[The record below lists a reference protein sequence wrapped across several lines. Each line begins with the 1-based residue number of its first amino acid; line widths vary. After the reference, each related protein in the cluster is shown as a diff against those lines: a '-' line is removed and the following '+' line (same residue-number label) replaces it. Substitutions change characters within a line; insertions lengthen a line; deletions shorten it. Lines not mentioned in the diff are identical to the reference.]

1 MNLRELF
8 GSGASGAAATGVD
21 MGLLVLLVERGMP
34 VPAAAFIGAA
44 AGAVMGF
51 TMNKL
56 VAFRDRSRITVR
68 QLVRFGIVAVAT
80 ALLMAVAMDI
90 VAVKLGVPYVLAKV
104 VCSIAVFAGWT
115 YPAQRRLVFRRPTPA
130 ASIS

>member
-8 GSGASGAAATGVD
+8 GSGASGAAATGID

-34 VPAAAFIGAA
+34 VPAAAFVGAA
-44 AGAVMGF
+44 AGAVVGF
-51 TMNKL
+51 AMNKL
-56 VAFRDRSRITVR
+56 VAFRDRSRVTAS

-80 ALLMAVAMDI
+80 ALLMAFMMEV

-104 VCSIAVFAGWT
+104 ICSVAVFAGWT
-115 YPAQRRLVFRRPTPA
+115 FPAQRRLVFRRPTPA
-130 ASIS
+130 ASM